1 MYLFNFIFV
10 YKRNGKILRIQWK
23 IVYCHCLEW
32 SWFRFMKAVVIQGA
46 SASKRI
52 HSRIYI
58 TAEIGAVHEP

>member
-1 MYLFNFIFV
+1 MERFYGFNGRLSIV
-10 YKRNGKILRIQWK
+10 IVSNG
-23 IVYCHCLEW
+23 VG
-32 SWFRFMKAVVIQGA
+32 FMKAVVIQGA